1 MTAEATTEAGAA
13 PTLTPQSHLGFR
25 PLSILQEGEEFLVGD
40 PATGTFISI
49 PEVGAVAVREL
60 EAGRTIAEAGAAAS
74 AHAGQEVDVLDF
86 AEGLVA
92 SGLVTA
98 VDGVPLA
105 GDTAAPKPRW
115 WLEGVRPELVR
126 PLFSAPAWVLYG
138 LAFAFCV
145 SVLATRRDLFPT
157 FEDWFFYPNPALC
170 IAVMT
175 VVATVLAAVHEGF
188 HWLAARAAGVAARFK
203 VTRRQYLLVFETDLS
218 QLWSVPKARRF
229 SPFLAG
235 MAFDSLVLATALGVR
250 LGWSD
255 GWLDVPPLLVRF
267 LGAIVLLELLALG
280 FQLMI
285 FLRTDLYAVLIT
297 ILGCRNLWR
306 VNLLTLKR
314 RVWPLSSAE
323 RSELDQAH
331 ARDRAVAR
339 WFALLYLGGLA
350 WMGWVFV
357 SLVYPTTVL
366 MIGWMFHTLC
376 GAPVGSSG
384 FWQAVV
390 LGALAAFRLLAPLAV
405 FVRERL
411 AA

>member
-1 MTAEATTEAGAA
+1 
-13 PTLTPQSHLGFR
+13 
-25 PLSILQEGEEFLVGD
+25 
-40 PATGTFISI
+40 
-49 PEVGAVAVREL
+49 VREL
-60 EAGRTIAEAGAAAS
+60 EAGRTIAEAGATAS
-74 AHAGQEVDVLDF
+74 AHAGQEVDVVDF
-86 AEGLVA
+86 AQGLVA

-98 VDGVPLA
+98 VDGMPLA

-138 LAFAFCV
+138 LAFAFSV
-145 SVLATRRDLFPT
+145 SVLAARPDLFPT

-170 IAVMT
+170 VVVMT
-175 VVATVLAAVHEGF
+175 VVAMVLAAVHEGF

-218 QLWSVPKARRF
+218 QLWSVPKSRRF

-235 MAFDSLVLATALGVR
+235 MAFDTLVLTTALGVR
-250 LGWSD
+250 LAWSES
-255 GWLDVPPLLVRF
+255 WLDVPPLLVRF
-267 LGAIVLLELLALG
+267 LGAVVLLELLALG
-280 FQLMI
+280 FQLLI

-314 RVWPLSSAE
+314 RVWPLSPPEKA
-323 RSELDQAH
+323 ELDQAH

-350 WMGWVFV
+350 WMAWVFV
-357 SLVYPTTVL
+357 NLVYPTTVL
-366 MIGWMFHTLC
+366 MIGWMFHTLS

-390 LGALAAFRLLAPLAV
+390 LGALAALRLLAPLAV